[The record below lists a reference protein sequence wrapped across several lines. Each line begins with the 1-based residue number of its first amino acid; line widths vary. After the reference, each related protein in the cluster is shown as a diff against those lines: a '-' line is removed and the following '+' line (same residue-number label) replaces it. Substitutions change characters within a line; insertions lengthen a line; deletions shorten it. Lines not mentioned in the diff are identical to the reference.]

1 MSNEEYTYS
10 MNNGEGIVGRLI
22 DIYRDRLENTDFIS
36 NPIGRYVGDIFAD
49 GSIEKQTSGMILQ
62 SFLTKHKDWF
72 LNPAH
77 IYRICIYHP
86 SWRKGRSYHMFMHG
100 DDYIKPFE
108 DRATDMYQ
116 DYIKAFV
123 EDWENGNLD
132 NSKYVCKG
140 DFIEIEYLKVAST
153 FDLFNKMGERYVKTA
168 LPSVYNRGFQR
179 ICVYIFPDKTIISLD
194 QNGDWK
200 SS

>member
-1 MSNEEYTYS
+1 

-22 DIYRDRLENTDFIS
+22 DIYRDRLENTEFES
-36 NPIGRYVGDIFAD
+36 NPIGMYVGNIFAN
-49 GSIEKQTSGMILQ
+49 GTIYKCTAGMKLQ
-62 SFLTKHKDWF
+62 SFLTKHKDWA

-86 SWRKGRSYHMFMHG
+86 SHHGEGGSPMFIHG

-123 EDWENGNLD
+123 SDLENGNLS
-132 NSKYVCKG
+132 NSKYVGKG

-153 FDLFNKMGERYVKTA
+153 FDLFNEMREQYAKAA

-179 ICVYIFPDKTIISLD
+179 ICVYIFHDKTIISLN
-194 QNGDWK
+194 QTEIWK